1 MRSRPAACFQSPH
14 RGMQAELISSPR
26 RVKCTLRWCPG
37 GREGALKEA
46 IAMCARRPRGP
57 GGREGALKEAIV
69 ICVRRPR
76 CPGGREG
83 ALKAGKAA
91 LAGCV
96 FALWGCEPVFASPI
110 SLAKQMRVCFRGC
123 ESVFAFAYFSRKTDA
138 ASLSRDVNSYSSL
151 PIPLAKRAARSL
163 SRDGIRIRLRLFLA
177 KQLRLR
183 SRGM

>member
-1 MRSRPAACFQSPH
+1 
-14 RGMQAELISSPR
+14 MQAELISSPR

-57 GGREGALKEAIV
+57 GGRGGALKGAIV
-69 ICVRRPR
+69 ICGRRPR

-91 LAGCV
+91 LAGCA
-96 FALWGCEPVFASPI
+96 FALAGCESVFPSPI
-110 SLAKQMRVCFRGC
+110 SFAKQMRV
-123 ESVFAFAYFSRKTDA
+123 
-138 ASLSRDVNSYSSL
+138 
-151 PIPLAKRAARSL
+151 
-163 SRDGIRIRLRLFLA
+163 
-177 KQLRLR
+177 R

>member
-57 GGREGALKEAIV
+57 GGRGGALKGAIVICGRRPRGPGGREGALKEAIV

-96 FALWGCEPVFASPI
+96 FALWGCEPVLASP
-110 SLAKQMRVCFRGC
+110 
-123 ESVFAFAYFSRKTDA
+123 YFSRKTDA
-138 ASLSRDVNSYSSL
+138 C
-151 PIPLAKRAARSL
+151 
-163 SRDGIRIRLRLFLA
+163 
-177 KQLRLR
+177 R